1 MQIITHLTIFFY
13 VAGTGAYF
21 TYLFFQKNSLE
32 KLGFGLLGAG
42 FLLHSAGLGFV
53 FSQTGSIP
61 AHNLNETLLI
71 AAWAS
76 AGVFLWVRYRYRL
89 KILGVYAAPLA
100 AFIMTMASQ
109 FSRGPVKTQT
119 IFKSFWLY
127 FHILGVFIGEAFFAL
142 ACGLGILYLIHEN
155 TIKSK
160 TRGFFYKRL
169 PPLELL
175 DITGYSC
182 ITIGFV
188 LLTLGLIAGFV
199 YAQSVW
205 GRFWSWDPKEIWST
219 ITWGIYAGLLHQRL
233 TVGWRG
239 KRSAIMAILGFAVVL
254 FTFFGVNF
262 LFKGHHQEF
271 TRW

>member
-1 MQIITHLTIFFY
+1 M
-13 VAGTGAYF
+13 AGTAAYF
-21 TYLFFQKNSLE
+21 AYLLFQKDRFE
-32 KLGFGLLGAG
+32 KLGFSLFCTG
-42 FLLHSAGLGFV
+42 FLLHSAGLALV
-53 FSQTGSIP
+53 FFQAGQVP

-71 AAWAS
+71 AAWAI
-76 AGVFLWVRYRYRL
+76 AGVFLWVQYRYRL
-89 KILGVYAAPLA
+89 KILGIYAAPLA
-100 AFIMTMASQ
+100 AFVMAMASAL
-109 FSRGPVKTQT
+109 SGEPVRAQN

-142 ACGLGILYLIHEN
+142 ACGLGILYLIQEN

-175 DITGYSC
+175 DIAGYSC
-182 ITIGFV
+182 ITTGFI
-188 LLTLGLIAGFV
+188 LLTFGLIAGFV
-199 YAQSVW
+199 YAQVIW
-205 GRFWSWDPKEIWST
+205 GRWWGWDPKEVWSA
-219 ITWGIYAGLLHQRL
+219 ITWVIYAGLLHQRL

-239 KRSAIMAILGFAVVL
+239 RRSAIMAIIGFAVVL

-262 LFKGHHQEF
+262 LLKGHHQEF